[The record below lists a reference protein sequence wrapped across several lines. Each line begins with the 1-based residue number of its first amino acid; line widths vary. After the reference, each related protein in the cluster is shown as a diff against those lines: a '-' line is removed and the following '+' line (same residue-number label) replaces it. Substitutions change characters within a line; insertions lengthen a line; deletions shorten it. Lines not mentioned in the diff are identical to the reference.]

1 MVCFIV
7 EEHFM
12 GIASSCTRAL
22 ATWFQVGFQLAITK
36 KQENQDGRSVD
47 FAHRNVDAKAP

>member
-36 KQENQDGRSVD
+36 KRENQDGRSVD